1 MCGHFLSKCARV
13 RMCAACVCVFVCVC
27 VRTARARV
35 CVRDRERER
44 EVGRWSGFT
53 SVFTEVVPR
62 EREAGGRGPK
72 KVNLAII
79 SSFAI
84 DLVDCKGFA
93 TIAI

>member
-44 EVGRWSGFT
+44 E
-53 SVFTEVVPR
+53 
-62 EREAGGRGPK
+62 AGGRGPK